1 MTFENALRPDSNNNC
16 PDEYVK
22 CSENTTKDTT
32 ICIREG
38 EEDLCPINDVSFTAE
53 SHFDYEL

>member
-53 SHFDYEL
+53 SHFD